1 MQWETG
7 LSMISSSFHFLY
19 AIGKMLQ
26 HKAIT
31 LLTSSSSRSND
42 GLPSFFTNSTIPGIK
57 TRIPC
62 YLLQKFVTPW
72 TIKSDST
79 KEFLSLF
86 PSRGAGWILME
97 GSVNLIDLISAFE
110 QNFFYRK
117 YPLSWLHHKCVVCII
132 NRVLSFSGSKKKLS
146 SLSSIFFLKIC
157 SLELLSL
164 SFYLFVTHFFT
175 PQATCS
181 VIHWIKIYPVENV
194 IYHWNNPAWGFNF
207 VFGIKWRKIR
217 RRTNFR
223 TNYSSIGLYDRLTQ
237 YRLGCAV
244 WNTKK
249 HNSKRLSVI
258 TVISTEWE
266 WFHGGD
272 WIVYIST
279 LVNGGLRIAA

>member
-26 HKAIT
+26 HKEIT

-72 TIKSDST
+72 KIKSDST
-79 KEFLSLF
+79 KEFLNLF

-97 GSVNLIDLISAFE
+97 GSVNLTDLIAAFE
-110 QNFFYRK
+110 QSFFYSK
-117 YPLSWLHHKCVVCII
+117 YPLSWLHHKCVMCII
-132 NRVLSFSGSKKKLS
+132 NRVLSFSGSRQKLS
-146 SLSSIFFLKIC
+146 SLSSIFFLEIC

-175 PQATCS
+175 PKATCS
-181 VIHWIKIYPVENV
+181 VIHWIKIYPVDSV
-194 IYHWNNPAWGFNF
+194 IHFWNNPAWGFNF

-217 RRTNFR
+217 KRTIFVP
-223 TNYSSIGLYDRLTQ
+223 TIVPSACTIGWHNTDWAVLSETQ
-237 YRLGCAV
+237 R
-244 WNTKK
+244 NTIPKDYQ
-249 HNSKRLSVI
+249 L
-258 TVISTEWE
+258 
-266 WFHGGD
+266 
-272 WIVYIST
+272 
-279 LVNGGLRIAA
+279 

>member
-110 QNFFYRK
+110 QNFFYRE

-132 NRVLSFSGSKKKLS
+132 NRVLSFSGSKQKLS
-146 SLSSIFFLKIC
+146 SLSSIFFFKIC

-164 SFYLFVTHFFT
+164 SFYLSPISLLLRQRV
-175 PQATCS
+175 A
-181 VIHWIKIYPVENV
+181 
-194 IYHWNNPAWGFNF
+194 
-207 VFGIKWRKIR
+207 
-217 RRTNFR
+217 
-223 TNYSSIGLYDRLTQ
+223 
-237 YRLGCAV
+237 
-244 WNTKK
+244 
-249 HNSKRLSVI
+249 LS
-258 TVISTEWE
+258 T
-266 WFHGGD
+266 
-272 WIVYIST
+272 
-279 LVNGGLRIAA
+279 GLRFILWIALYTIGTTWPGVLILCLA

>member
-132 NRVLSFSGSKKKLS
+132 NRVLSFSGSKQKLS
-146 SLSSIFFLKIC
+146 SLSSIFFFKN
-157 SLELLSL
+157 LLPWTFITL
-164 SFYLFVTHFFT
+164 VLFVTYFFT
-175 PQATCS
+175 PKATCS
-181 VIHWIKIYPVENV
+181 VIHWIKIYPVDSV
-194 IYHWNNPAWGFNF
+194 IHHWNNLAWGFNF
-207 VFGIKWRKIR
+207 VFGIKSRKIR
-217 RRTNFR
+217 KRTIFVP
-223 TNYSSIGLYDRLTQ
+223 TIVPSACTIGWHNTDW
-237 YRLGCAV
+237 AV
-244 WNTKK
+244 LSETKRNTIPKDYQ
-249 HNSKRLSVI
+249 L
-258 TVISTEWE
+258 
-266 WFHGGD
+266 
-272 WIVYIST
+272 
-279 LVNGGLRIAA
+279 